1 MPLPKIQTNTAI
13 IAGAIALSNVL
24 IATDIRHESS
34 SLAAAAAEGAKVS
47 SKKENSAH
55 GDQALYFATL
65 LSEGQFS
72 QAHKIMDPTMQA
84 ALPLKQLT
92 MTWQS
97 LLAQL
102 GTLKALRP
110 NSPESEQI
118 GDFKKTIVTAEFE
131 RATVDLQIASKDSK
145 IGGFFIRPHQL
156 KSTEPAY
163 ANKANF
169 QEIPVKIG
177 SGTNTDTNSDA
188 STNTS
193 ANANTYQLDGTLS
206 LPNGPGP
213 YPAVV
218 LVHGSGPCD
227 SDETIGA
234 VKVFR
239 DIAWGLASKEI
250 AVLRYDKRTH
260 QHGKAMVAAGLI
272 DKITVKE
279 ETIDDALLAVSLLAK
294 DKRIEKNHIFILGHS
309 LGAMVIPR
317 LAKADDTASGFII
330 MAGPT
335 RPLEDMLLEQT
346 EYLLSTSD
354 MSASDISASD
364 KDGKRPIS
372 AAGQKELTN
381 LREKIKV
388 VKDPNL
394 SLTTASSKLPLGLP
408 ASYWL
413 DLRDYKPAEAAKEIK
428 KPILILQGGKD
439 YQITMVDFQNWWN
452 ALNDKGNTTFKVYN
466 GLNHGFVKAGE
477 VSTAR
482 DYDQPQNV
490 SAEVIND
497 ISKWVKSQD

>member
-1 MPLPKIQTNTAI
+1 MNSRNEVNSQKE
-13 IAGAIALSNVL
+13 LSGRDN
-24 IATDIRHESS
+24 
-34 SLAAAAAEGAKVS
+34 
-47 SKKENSAH
+47 
-55 GDQALYFATL
+55 QALNFATL
-65 LSEGQFS
+65 LSKGQFV
-72 QAHKIMDPTMQA
+72 QAHKMMDADMQA
-84 ALPLKQLT
+84 ALTLNHLT
-92 MTWQS
+92 LTWQNLS
-97 LLAQL
+97 AQL
-102 GTLKALRP
+102 GEFKGLQP
-110 NSPESEQI
+110 SESESI
-118 GDFKKTIVTAEFE
+118 GAVKKTIVAAEFE
-131 RATVDLQIASKDSK
+131 RATVDLQIASKDGK
-145 IGGFFIRPHQL
+145 ISGFFIKPHQL

-163 ANKANF
+163 ANKETF

-177 SGTNTDTNSDA
+177 SGTRPN
-188 STNTS
+188 TNTS
-193 ANANTYQLDGTLS
+193 SNTSSNTYQLDGTLS

-260 QHGKAMVAAGLI
+260 QHGQAMVAAGLI

-279 ETIDDALLAVSLLAK
+279 ETIDDALLAVSLLAN

-317 LAKADDTASGFII
+317 LAQADDTAAGFII

-354 MSASDISASD
+354 ISTSDISTSG
-364 KDGKRPIS
+364 KDGKKPIS
-372 AAGQKELTN
+372 AAGQKELAN
-381 LREKIKV
+381 LREKIKAA
-388 VKDPNL
+388 KDPNL
-394 SLTTASSKLPLGLP
+394 SLNTPSTKLPLGLP

-428 KPILILQGGKD
+428 KPILVLQGGKD

-452 ALNDKGNTTFKVYN
+452 ALNENGNTTFKVYN
-466 GLNHGFVKAGE
+466 GLNHGFVKAGNF
-477 VSTAR
+477 STAS
-482 DYDQPQNV
+482 DYAQPQNV
-490 SAEVIND
+490 SVEVIND
-497 ISKWVKSQD
+497 ISKWIKSQD

>member
-1 MPLPKIQTNTAI
+1 MPLPKIRTNTAI
-13 IAGAIALSNVL
+13 IAGAIALSTGLV
-24 IATDIRHESS
+24 ATDIWFQPST
-34 SLAAAAAEGAKVS
+34 LAAVAAEGAKVS
-47 SKKENSAH
+47 WQKDVAADA
-55 GDQALYFATL
+55 DQALYFATL
-65 LSEGQFS
+65 LSKGQFN
-72 QAHKIMDPTMQA
+72 QAHKIMDPPMQA

-102 GTLKALRP
+102 GTLKALRQ
-110 NSPESEQI
+110 NSRESEQI

-145 IGGFFIRPHQL
+145 IGGFFIKPHQL

-294 DKRIEKNHIFILGHS
+294 DKCIEKNHIFILGHS
-309 LGAMVIPR
+309 LGAMVVPR

-354 MSASDISASD
+354 ISTSG
-364 KDGKRPIS
+364 KDGKKPIS
-372 AAGQKELTN
+372 AAGQNELTN
-381 LREKIKV
+381 LREKIKA

-394 SLTTASSKLPLGLP
+394 SLTTASSKLPLNLP

-477 VSTAR
+477 VSTAS
-482 DYDQPQNV
+482 DYEQPQNV
-490 SAEVIND
+490 SEEVIND
-497 ISKWVKSQD
+497 ISKWIKSQD